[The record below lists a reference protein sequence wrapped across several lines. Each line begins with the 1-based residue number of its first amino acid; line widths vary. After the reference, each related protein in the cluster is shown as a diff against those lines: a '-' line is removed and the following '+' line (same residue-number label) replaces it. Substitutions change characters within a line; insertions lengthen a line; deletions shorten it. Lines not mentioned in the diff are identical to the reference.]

1 MKRLLAARVAA
12 GLAVAAL
19 TLSACVTTPAT
30 GARRATSALAA
41 APVVYAAIGAS
52 ETYGIGAGDRNRQAW
67 PQVFYNDVL
76 PQSAVLY
83 NFGIP
88 GATTAQALRDEVPAA
103 VAVHPTVVTVWLNV
117 NDLINAVAVGN
128 YEAQL
133 RQLLH
138 ALRRGGQTRVLVA
151 NTPDLSQ
158 LPAYRACLPNA
169 PAGGPACLI
178 PTGLMPT
185 PKAVAAAVA
194 DYNAAIS
201 EAANQEGATLV
212 DLHLND
218 SQISQHPEWISA
230 DGFHPSGQGYAVI
243 AKQFADAYR
252 RVG

>member
-1 MKRLLAARVAA
+1 MSGMLAARVAA

-19 TLSACVTTPAT
+19 TFSACTTTPAT
-30 GARRATSALAA
+30 GARPATSAP

-52 ETYGIGAGDRNRQAW
+52 ETYGIGASDRYRQAW

-76 PQSAVLY
+76 PKSAVLY

-88 GATTAQALRDEVPAA
+88 GATTAQALHDEVPAA

-117 NDLINAVAVGN
+117 NDLISGVTALD

-133 RQLLH
+133 RQVLR
-138 ALRRGGQTRVLVA
+138 ALRHGGQTRVLVA
-151 NTPDLSQ
+151 NTPDLAQ

-169 PAGGPACLI
+169 PAGGPTCLI
-178 PTGLMPT
+178 PSGFMPM
-185 PKAVAAAVA
+185 PQAVAAAVA
-194 DYNAAIS
+194 AYNAAIS
-201 EAANQEGATLV
+201 EAVNLEGAMLV
-212 DLHLND
+212 DLHLD
-218 SQISQHPEWISA
+218 GTQISQHPEWISA

-243 AKQFADAYR
+243 AKLFEDAYR